1 MKPLATVLR
10 NMDPKR
16 PVGNAH
22 DFTTTR
28 NSGCDAAHDRR
39 QCNSSEETIMRTTTI
54 SGLAAVAFLLAA
66 MAAPVHAAK
75 RIDCQ
80 MRFSLAGWS
89 AFYKT
94 ASGDG
99 TVTCDNGQKMKVHI
113 EAKGGGLTFGKS
125 EIHNGLGKFS
135 EVYDIDQVLG
145 VYASAGAHAGAV
157 NSAEAQ
163 ALTKGAVSLAL
174 SGKGTGWD
182 LGIAFGKFT
191 ISRR

>member
-1 MKPLATVLR
+1 MRKTSFVLTAAALTLASLS
-10 NMDPKR
+10 
-16 PVGNAH
+16 A
-22 DFTTTR
+22 
-28 NSGCDAAHDRR
+28 S
-39 QCNSSEETIMRTTTI
+39 
-54 SGLAAVAFLLAA
+54 
-66 MAAPVHAAK
+66 VHAAN
-75 RIDCQ
+75 RIDCR

-113 EAKGGGLTFGKS
+113 RARGGGLTFGKS
-125 EIHNGLGKFS
+125 EITDGLGKFS

-145 VYASAGAHAGAV
+145 VYASAGAHAGAG

-163 ALTKGAVSLAL
+163 ALTKGPVSLAL

-182 LGIAFGKFT
+182 LGVAFGKFT

>member
-1 MKPLATVLR
+1 MRKTIFAMTTAALVLASLT
-10 NMDPKR
+10 
-16 PVGNAH
+16 A
-22 DFTTTR
+22 
-28 NSGCDAAHDRR
+28 S
-39 QCNSSEETIMRTTTI
+39 
-54 SGLAAVAFLLAA
+54 
-66 MAAPVHAAK
+66 VHAVN

-89 AFYKT
+89 VFYKT

-99 TVTCDNGQKMKVHI
+99 TVSCDNGQQMKVHI
-113 EAKGGGLTFGKS
+113 RAKGGGLTFGKS
-125 EIHNGLGKFS
+125 EITNGLGKFS

-163 ALTKGAVSLAL
+163 ALTKGPVSLAL
-174 SGKGTGWD
+174 SGKGKGWD
-182 LGIAFGKFT
+182 IGVAFGKFT

>member
-1 MKPLATVLR
+1 
-10 NMDPKR
+10 
-16 PVGNAH
+16 
-22 DFTTTR
+22 
-28 NSGCDAAHDRR
+28 
-39 QCNSSEETIMRTTTI
+39 MRKTI
-54 SGLAAVAFLLAA
+54 SVMTAAALMLASLSTSL
-66 MAAPVHAAK
+66 HAAN
-75 RIDCQ
+75 RIDCR

-113 EAKGGGLTFGKS
+113 RAKGGGLTFGKS
-125 EIHNGLGKFS
+125 EISDGIGKFS

-145 VYASAGAHAGAV
+145 VYASAGAHAGAG

-163 ALTKGAVSLAL
+163 ALTKGPVSLAL
-174 SGKGTGWD
+174 SGKGKGWE
-182 LGIAFGKFT
+182 LGVAFGKFT

>member
-1 MKPLATVLR
+1 
-10 NMDPKR
+10 
-16 PVGNAH
+16 
-22 DFTTTR
+22 
-28 NSGCDAAHDRR
+28 
-39 QCNSSEETIMRTTTI
+39 MRKT
-54 SGLAAVAFLLAA
+54 SFLLTAA
-66 MAAPVHAAK
+66 ALTLASLSASVHAAN
-75 RIDCQ
+75 RIDCR

-113 EAKGGGLTFGKS
+113 RARGGGLTFGKS
-125 EIHNGLGKFS
+125 EITDGLGKFS

-145 VYASAGAHAGAV
+145 VYASAGAHAGAG

-163 ALTKGAVSLAL
+163 ALTKGPVSLAL

-182 LGIAFGKFT
+182 LGVAFGKFT